1 MLHPESDLP
10 VFFHISYSQWIR
22 GTKIVFRNLNF
33 YPPHLNFVNYE
44 LIKQNRNPVGRF
56 FTFL

>member
-1 MLHPESDLP
+1 MLHPESDLS

-22 GTKIVFRNLNF
+22 NAKIVFRNLNF
-33 YPPHLNFVNYE
+33 YPPHLNFVNLA
-44 LIKQNRNPVGRF
+44 LIKQNRNPIGRF

>member
-10 VFFHISYSQWIR
+10 VFFHNSYSQWIR
-22 GTKIVFRNLNF
+22 DEKIVFRNLNF
-33 YPPHLNFVNYE
+33 YPTHLIFVNLV
-44 LIKQNRNPVGRF
+44 LIKQNRNPIGRF

>member
-10 VFFHISYSQWIR
+10 VFVHNSYSQWIR
-22 GTKIVFRNLNF
+22 DAKIVFRNLNF
-33 YPPHLNFVNYE
+33 YPPHLIFVNST
-44 LIKQNRNPVGRF
+44 LIKQNKNLIGRF

>member
-10 VFFHISYSQWIR
+10 VFFHNSYSQWIR
-22 GTKIVFRNLNF
+22 CAKIVFRNLNF
-33 YPPHLNFVNYE
+33 YPPHLNFVNLV
-44 LIKQNRNPVGRF
+44 LIKQNRNPIGRF

>member
-22 GTKIVFRNLNF
+22 VVKLVFRNLNF
-33 YPPHLNFVNYE
+33 YPPHLNFVNLV
-44 LIKQNRNPVGRF
+44 LIK
-56 FTFL
+56 